1 VLGAGA
7 VTVVDARDMRY
18 TDSHA
23 AHRGQ
28 PLAMLGVK
36 LDVLTSGCRYEI
48 ERRAAHPP
56 PQGAVRL
63 DPLEALK
70 TLPASESAAAEA
82 AVAAAAAAAA
92 DEGEDAEAVE
102 AQRAGAG
109 AGAGSGGGRGAGD
122 TLADRTADRG
132 D

>member
-18 TDSHA
+18 TDGHA
-23 AHRGQ
+23 AHPGQ

-48 ERRAAHPP
+48 ARRVAHPP

-70 TLPASESAAAEA
+70 SVEASESAAATAEREEA
-82 AVAAAAAAAA
+82 DAVAA
-92 DEGEDAEAVE
+92 E
-102 AQRAGAG
+102 RSGAG
-109 AGAGSGGGRGAGD
+109 IG
-122 TLADRTADRG
+122 TLADLTADRG